1 MEENFRDVFV
11 LVSGG
16 DALGFMGFR
25 RKMSA
30 VRRVAV
36 PTQKEAFVIWALS
49 VRGVGESATSEE
61 EPTQDKACN
70 LGRFLDS
77 LRSLGMTY
85 RQVVPF
91 IHTGC
96 IRRIPGTAHRPF
108 PTVSLVGGSINHT
121 GYIRNVAG
129 VKPFIHTGSIRNAA
143 GTASALFWAFTP
155 KNQICNR
162 TGEIVCVSLAFC
174 QYLCYAV
181 TGATSTPAGG
191 SPGLFRG

>member
-85 RQVVPF
+85 R
-91 IHTGC
+91 
-96 IRRIPGTAHRPF
+96 
-108 PTVSLVGGSINHT
+108 
-121 GYIRNVAG
+121 
-129 VKPFIHTGSIRNAA
+129 
-143 GTASALFWAFTP
+143 
-155 KNQICNR
+155 
-162 TGEIVCVSLAFC
+162 
-174 QYLCYAV
+174 
-181 TGATSTPAGG
+181 
-191 SPGLFRG
+191 

>member
-85 RQVVPF
+85 TVGFTFAPVVPTMLNAVLRLPTAYGGPPSPKGKVLGGTVHPHRLYSGRCMAMNHRRYSTSSIVVPF
-91 IHTGC
+91 GWY
-96 IRRIPGTAHRPF
+96 
-108 PTVSLVGGSINHT
+108 GSIVGT
-121 GYIRNVAG
+121 SR
-129 VKPFIHTGSIRNAA
+129 AA
-143 GTASALFWAFTP
+143 GS
-155 KNQICNR
+155 R
-162 TGEIVCVSLAFC
+162 
-174 QYLCYAV
+174 
-181 TGATSTPAGG
+181 
-191 SPGLFRG
+191 